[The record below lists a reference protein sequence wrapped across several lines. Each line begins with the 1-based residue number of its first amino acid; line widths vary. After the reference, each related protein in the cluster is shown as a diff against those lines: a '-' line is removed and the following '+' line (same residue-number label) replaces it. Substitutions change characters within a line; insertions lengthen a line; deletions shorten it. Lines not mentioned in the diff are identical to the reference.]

1 MKFSAMLLYVNDRL
15 PILSVLKQL
24 QQVARPLYRKGNYLY
39 DIEQELVAD
48 RFYWMYFQYENEN
61 LYSNRVIDVTD
72 DSVKENPRPKSQ
84 VEMRNQLFACYDLKN
99 GKLYVS
105 EYAKKA
111 AVTNYI
117 SEMLQASVYTKNVFT
132 SIDDFLGVATK
143 LRSVSFTQKDNLFN
157 RSDDSIFK
165 KQANIYG
172 LDLPMRS
179 KVKLDYGD
187 TPIGAIRNTMR
198 DWKIKRD
205 SSEFDE
211 VAIVG
216 VDDEGFEKTFDFVTM
231 ISSVEV
237 NVIKDDDCRYEPV
250 VVKTQLI
257 RLLGGQYEQEG

>member
-48 RFYWMYFQYENEN
+48 RFYCMYFQYENEN

-117 SEMLQASVYTKNVFT
+117 SEML
-132 SIDDFLGVATK
+132 
-143 LRSVSFTQKDNLFN
+143 
-157 RSDDSIFK
+157 
-165 KQANIYG
+165 
-172 LDLPMRS
+172 
-179 KVKLDYGD
+179 
-187 TPIGAIRNTMR
+187 
-198 DWKIKRD
+198 
-205 SSEFDE
+205 
-211 VAIVG
+211 
-216 VDDEGFEKTFDFVTM
+216 
-231 ISSVEV
+231 
-237 NVIKDDDCRYEPV
+237 
-250 VVKTQLI
+250 
-257 RLLGGQYEQEG
+257 